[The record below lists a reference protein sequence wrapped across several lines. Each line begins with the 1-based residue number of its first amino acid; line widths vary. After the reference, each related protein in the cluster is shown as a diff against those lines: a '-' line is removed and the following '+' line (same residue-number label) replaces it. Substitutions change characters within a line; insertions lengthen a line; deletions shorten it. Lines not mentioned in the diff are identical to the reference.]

1 MKGPGYVGIRGLCIC
16 GTAFAPLRRK
26 RNTMKRTTN
35 SKEHSVCNIA
45 QPSENPQVT
54 RERSVTQLSPDKVLA
69 DGGRMANSAAGA
81 SPTPRELEQDVM
93 TTNPSIDSMES
104 RG

>member
-1 MKGPGYVGIRGLCIC
+1 MKD
-16 GTAFAPLRRK
+16 
-26 RNTMKRTTN
+26 TTN
-35 SKEHSVCNIA
+35 RKEHSVCNIA
-45 QPSENPQVT
+45 QPSEDPQVT
-54 RERSVTQLSPDKVLA
+54 LERSVTQESPDNVLA

-93 TTNPSIDSMES
+93 TTNPSIDSMDS